1 MGSGRTTEGGDF
13 VVVVVVVV
21 AGNLVGVM
29 VVVARLLVVVVVVVV
44 FRFWVVVAVVDGP
57 RFAGRTAGE
66 DVTTA
71 EDAVV
76 EFAVVDTEDVVDM
89 IATGARL
96 FSIFERER
104 EKHNEDG
111 RRSVRLLLV
120 LLGDVCLCCRY
131 GTRPFS
137 CDVFVPGRTNSSTI
151 LERKRN
157 VGRTK

>member
-1 MGSGRTTEGGDF
+1 MGSGRRIEGGDF
-13 VVVVVVVV
+13 VVVVV

-44 FRFWVVVAVVDGP
+44 FRFWVVVANVDGP
-57 RFAGRTAGE
+57 RFACRTAGE

-96 FSIFERER
+96 FSIFERE
-104 EKHNEDG
+104 KHNEDG
-111 RRSVRLLLV
+111 TRSARLLLV
-120 LLGDVCLCCRY
+120 LLIVGDVCLCCRY
-131 GTRPFS
+131 GTRPIS
-137 CDVFVPGRTNSSTI
+137 CDVFVPGRTNTATI

>member
-1 MGSGRTTEGGDF
+1 M
-13 VVVVVVVV
+13 
-21 AGNLVGVM
+21 
-29 VVVARLLVVVVVVVV
+29 
-44 FRFWVVVAVVDGP
+44 
-57 RFAGRTAGE
+57 
-66 DVTTA
+66 
-71 EDAVV
+71 V

-96 FSIFERER
+96 FLSLRER

-131 GTRPFS
+131 GTRPVS
-137 CDVFVPGRTNSSTI
+137 CDVFVPGRTNTSI

>member
-13 VVVVVVVV
+13 VVVVVVV

-44 FRFWVVVAVVDGP
+44 FRFWVVVVADVDGP

-96 FSIFERER
+96 FLSLRER

-120 LLGDVCLCCRY
+120 LLGDV
-131 GTRPFS
+131 
-137 CDVFVPGRTNSSTI
+137 
-151 LERKRN
+151 
-157 VGRTK
+157 

>member
-13 VVVVVVVV
+13 VVVVVVVVV

-44 FRFWVVVAVVDGP
+44 FRFWVVVVADVDGP

-89 IATGARL
+89 IATLARL

-104 EKHNEDG
+104 ETQRG
-111 RRSVRLLLV
+111 W
-120 LLGDVCLCCRY
+120 
-131 GTRPFS
+131 
-137 CDVFVPGRTNSSTI
+137 SS
-151 LERKRN
+151 
-157 VGRTK
+157 